1 MAQGKLKVKAKLP
14 AKAKAS
20 SVHRGNSNLK
30 KSRVSKKKAN
40 APSLQIKLQNEVTKE
55 IRKNI
60 EEQARG
66 AASKFGETTK
76 MDRKKK

>member
-1 MAQGKLKVKAKLP
+1 MNLFI
-14 AKAKAS
+14 S
-20 SVHRGNSNLK
+20 SLFLIIV
-30 KSRVSKKKAN
+30 VFAVTKKKAN

>member
-30 KSRVSKKKAN
+30 KSRGNLIWNFYLDINLLIIVFMF
-40 APSLQIKLQNEVTKE
+40 L
-55 IRKNI
+55 
-60 EEQARG
+60 
-66 AASKFGETTK
+66 
-76 MDRKKK
+76 